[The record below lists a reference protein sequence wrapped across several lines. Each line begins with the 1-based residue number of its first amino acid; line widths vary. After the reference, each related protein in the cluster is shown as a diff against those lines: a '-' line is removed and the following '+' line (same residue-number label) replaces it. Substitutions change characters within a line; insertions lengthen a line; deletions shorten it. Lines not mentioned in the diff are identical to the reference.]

1 MKMVEL
7 EGEMVSISE
16 ASRRT
21 GISISALNGRLSRG
35 QDLFNHRH
43 TYKAGDKFHRLTLLE
58 PVYPN
63 ALSKDWVM
71 RCDCGELTKA
81 GACNA
86 RLGRVKSCG
95 CLQRDVMQ
103 ELQYGKARTDLS
115 GRKYNKLTVLRQI
128 ENISVYYAG
137 CVWECECDCGNIVNV
152 PTSRLTTGHTKSC
165 GCLKEATQSAEF
177 MELIRPIAKKKYLD
191 YHMQMEEV

>member
-1 MKMVEL
+1 MKMVEI

-21 GISISALNGRLSRG
+21 GISVYALNGRLSRG
-35 QDLFNHRH
+35 QDIFNHRH

-58 PVYPN
+58 PVNPKRPSEY
-63 ALSKDWVM
+63 WIM

-95 CLQRDVMQ
+95 CLQREIMQ
-103 ELQYGKARTDLS
+103 ELQNGKAKVNLI
-115 GRKYNKLTVLRQI
+115 GKKFNKLKVLRQTD
-128 ENISVYYAG
+128 NISNYHAG
-137 CVWECECDCGNIVNV
+137 CVWECKCECGNIVNV
-152 PTSRLTTGHTKSC
+152 PTARLRNGHTKSC
-165 GCLKEATQSAEF
+165 GCLKKATQSAEF
-177 MELIRPIAKKKYLD
+177 MELIRPIAAKKYRD
-191 YHMQMEEV
+191 YREELENA